1 MAALRRLQSSGA
13 VPSGAM
19 ARHGAFIALGAV
31 GISLGAAWAWSQAR
45 KRRAPEVE
53 IEPLACLS
61 KLAGCGASPRRR
73 GGKRHKTRITAAQR
87 YSSHAAAEYS
97 DSGVVVAVH
106 MNDSM
111 SPVQGEIMDL
121 SSDVDVIAATME
133 NEPAAEYAI
142 IEVAPEV
149 DINMAEERTTLP
161 PKQAEEAEGAW
172 IAVERRQRRRTPSS
186 PPASLAAE
194 ERVAVSIASPEAAS
208 AAEAVTVG
216 GSTAAVMNGP
226 DGTMSPAEEVPRRLI
241 ASEAVVAEPGDV
253 EAKRK
258 RRKKVKRP
266 RWPGDL
272 AVMPILSGDLNAYG
286 DGIDAAQAAT
296 DVLAQTADAARAEAA
311 ALDALEA
318 ADAAALETALAV
330 SAEESGAIA
339 VEVAVERKEPG
350 SSAVPSPI
358 DGRRGADQAGA
369 WVEVRQRR
377 RGKRNCERPS
387 ENDALPAE

>member
-97 DSGVVVAVH
+97 DSGAVVAVH
-106 MNDSM
+106 MHDSM

-121 SSDVDVIAATME
+121 SSDVEDVIADTME

-149 DINMAEERTTLP
+149 DIKMAEERTTLP

-172 IAVERRQRRRTPSS
+172 IAGASCSSLPDPLTSPREPVRVIRIPS
-186 PPASLAAE
+186 ASLMRAVHNYRSRAA
-194 ERVAVSIASPEAAS
+194 
-208 AAEAVTVG
+208 
-216 GSTAAVMNGP
+216 
-226 DGTMSPAEEVPRRLI
+226 
-241 ASEAVVAEPGDV
+241 
-253 EAKRK
+253 
-258 RRKKVKRP
+258 
-266 RWPGDL
+266 
-272 AVMPILSGDLNAYG
+272 
-286 DGIDAAQAAT
+286 AAT
-296 DVLAQTADAARAEAA
+296 ADTLFA
-311 ALDALEA
+311 
-318 ADAAALETALAV
+318 TSV
-330 SAEESGAIA
+330 FG
-339 VEVAVERKEPG
+339 
-350 SSAVPSPI
+350 
-358 DGRRGADQAGA
+358 
-369 WVEVRQRR
+369 
-377 RGKRNCERPS
+377 C
-387 ENDALPAE
+387 